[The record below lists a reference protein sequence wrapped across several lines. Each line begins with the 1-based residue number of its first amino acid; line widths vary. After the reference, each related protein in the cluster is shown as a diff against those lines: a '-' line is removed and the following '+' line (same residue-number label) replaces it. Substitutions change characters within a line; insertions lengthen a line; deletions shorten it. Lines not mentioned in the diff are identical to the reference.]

1 MMRRIVVATTLVG
14 SCLFVAGLAASS
26 SGGAQATAAALS
38 PDLVGT
44 AAAFDK
50 TPPLS
55 QMKPVKPSGLR
66 ELDEETD
73 AALVLT
79 PHETDGALQTQ
90 APTGVMQAPLLT
102 FEGPS
107 NE

>member
-1 MMRRIVVATTLVG
+1 MRRTVVAATLVA
-14 SCLFVAGLAASS
+14 SCLFVAALAASS
-26 SGGAQATAAALS
+26 SGGAQATAALS

-55 QMKPVKPSGLR
+55 QMKPVKPSGLP
-66 ELDEETD
+66 ELDEEEDD
-73 AALVLT
+73 AAVVQM

-90 APTGVMQAPLLT
+90 APTGAPLSRAIRDLA
-102 FEGPS
+102 
-107 NE
+107 